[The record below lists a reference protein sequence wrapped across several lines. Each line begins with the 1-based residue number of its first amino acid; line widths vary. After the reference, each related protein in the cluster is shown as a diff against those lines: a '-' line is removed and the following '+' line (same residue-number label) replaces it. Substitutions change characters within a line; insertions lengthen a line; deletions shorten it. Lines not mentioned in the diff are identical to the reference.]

1 MPGLEYRKKEANH
14 AILTVYILYIN
25 SCTHFIDIAVCSMK
39 VYNIQTCIYL
49 VDKLDGVLEDREE
62 TRQTE
67 VGHFLHDWIRIHLET
82 PATSSPVV

>member
-25 SCTHFIDIAVCSMK
+25 SCTHFIHIAVCSMK
-39 VYNIQTCIYL
+39 EYIYIHMYL

-67 VGHFLHDWIRIHLET
+67 VGHFLHHWIRIHLET

>member
-1 MPGLEYRKKEANH
+1 MPYLSI
-14 AILTVYILYIN
+14 AIHKLMYTFHGY
-25 SCTHFIDIAVCSMK
+25 CSMK
-39 VYNIQTCIYL
+39 EYNIQTCIYL

>member
-1 MPGLEYRKKEANH
+1 MKE
-14 AILTVYILYIN
+14 
-25 SCTHFIDIAVCSMK
+25 
-39 VYNIQTCIYL
+39 YNIQTCIYL